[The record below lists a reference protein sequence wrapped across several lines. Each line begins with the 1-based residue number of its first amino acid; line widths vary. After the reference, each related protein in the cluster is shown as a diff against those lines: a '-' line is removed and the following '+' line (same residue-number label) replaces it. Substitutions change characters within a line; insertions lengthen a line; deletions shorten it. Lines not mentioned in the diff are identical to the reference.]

1 MAILMPPL
9 LTLPEPSPKAV
20 HRPLSQMLRAG
31 SEGAHKDVERRLA
44 LPGSIANLADY
55 RRCLLRFFQLYR
67 PMETR
72 FKHLSDWTD
81 IGLHAP
87 SCDLSSRLAADL
99 SALGVCVADV
109 QDAPPSALPPLH
121 RFDQALGACYVIEG
135 SALGSQFM
143 LPQLQKTLGDQMTA
157 ADSFFRGRG
166 PGTGAF
172 WKEFRAALDLYG
184 DRHPEQGSR
193 VVDSAIATFEA
204 IGIWM
209 QP

>member
-1 MAILMPPL
+1 MPPL
-9 LTLPEPSPKAV
+9 PTLPEPSPKAV
-20 HRPLSQMLRAG
+20 HSPLSQMLRVG
-31 SEGAHKDVERRLA
+31 SEAAHKDVERRLA
-44 LPGSIANLADY
+44 LPASIANLADY
-55 RRCLLRFFQLYR
+55 RRCLLRFCQLYR

-72 FKHLSDWTD
+72 FKHLLDWTD
-81 IGLHAP
+81 IGLPSP
-87 SCDLSSRLAADL
+87 SCALSSRLAADL
-99 SALGVCVADV
+99 SALGVSSADM
-109 QDAPPSALPPLH
+109 QDAPPSSLPPLH
-121 RFDQALGACYVIEG
+121 TFDQALGACYVIEG

-143 LPQLQKTLGDQMTA
+143 LPQLQKTLGDQMYG

-172 WKEFRAALDLYG
+172 WKEFRAALDRYG
-184 DRHPEQGSR
+184 DRHPEQISS